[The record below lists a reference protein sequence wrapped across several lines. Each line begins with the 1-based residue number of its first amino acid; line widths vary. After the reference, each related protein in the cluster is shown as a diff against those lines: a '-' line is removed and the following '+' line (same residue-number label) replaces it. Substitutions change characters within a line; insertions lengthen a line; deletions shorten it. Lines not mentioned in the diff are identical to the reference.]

1 MGARSFQL
9 VPVYCACS
17 TRYLAAAAS
26 VRCAAHA
33 AQMVDRVAG
42 TLCPA
47 GQRGVTRSRRRRRL
61 LNANGQV
68 TGGGE
73 QALGLIAKQLRSAQL
88 SIGLLIRL
96 LS

>member
-1 MGARSFQL
+1 
-9 VPVYCACS
+9 
-17 TRYLAAAAS
+17 
-26 VRCAAHA
+26 
-33 AQMVDRVAG
+33 
-42 TLCPA
+42 
-47 GQRGVTRSRRRRRL
+47 
-61 LNANGQV
+61 V